1 MQHRQM
7 LCYNFIMRLI
17 RDIRLKRHGLRKF
30 LGMRPSS
37 PLRQNNQSNSSSNA
51 GTCWRLAKEVQS
63 WIRLLYKAARVYRSM
78 STTYDMETK
87 EGWNSESEFDV
98 DWQDDY
104 FFWMMIDYMFSI
116 WAAKSEKLTLP
127 LVVLFYSKYV
137 SDPLS
142 EAQCLHRRVFKT
154 LLL

>member
-1 MQHRQM
+1 
-7 LCYNFIMRLI
+7 
-17 RDIRLKRHGLRKF
+17 
-30 LGMRPSS
+30 
-37 PLRQNNQSNSSSNA
+37 
-51 GTCWRLAKEVQS
+51 
-63 WIRLLYKAARVYRSM
+63 M